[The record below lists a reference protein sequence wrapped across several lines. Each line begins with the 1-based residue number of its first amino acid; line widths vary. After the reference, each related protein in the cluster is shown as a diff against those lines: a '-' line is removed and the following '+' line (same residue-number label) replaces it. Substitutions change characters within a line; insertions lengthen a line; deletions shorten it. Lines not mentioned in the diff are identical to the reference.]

1 MVSLRPLT
9 ASDYPAV
16 HSWAQLPEVCR
27 FQTWGPNTLAESQSF
42 TTIAARAWAQTPQTR
57 FPYAVKAAGHTVG
70 TAELKLRDPH
80 QAEISYLI
88 HPAHQGQGLATAAA
102 TRLLNLA
109 FHTFGR
115 HRVYATCDPRNAAS
129 ARVLTKLG
137 MTHEGRLRETLLLR
151 DGWRDSDLY
160 AILTHEWPART

>member
-1 MVSLRPLT
+1 MIEERMVALRPLI
-9 ASDYPAV
+9 AADFPAV
-16 HSWAQLPEVCR
+16 HSWAQLPEVC
-27 FQTWGPNTLAESQSF
+27 
-42 TTIAARAWAQTPQTR
+42 
-57 FPYAVKAAGHTVG
+57 
-70 TAELKLRDPH
+70 
-80 QAEISYLI
+80 
-88 HPAHQGQGLATAAA
+88 

-115 HRVYATCDPRNAAS
+115 HRVHATCDPRNLAS

-160 AILTHEWPART
+160 AILTHEWPS